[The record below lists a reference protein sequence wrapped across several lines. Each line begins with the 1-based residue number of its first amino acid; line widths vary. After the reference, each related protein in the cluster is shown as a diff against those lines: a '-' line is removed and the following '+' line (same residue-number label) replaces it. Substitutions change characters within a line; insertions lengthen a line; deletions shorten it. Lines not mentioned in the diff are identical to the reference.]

1 MEISIKEMIRLVDTH
16 DAKGIHERTKFRMQK
31 KISKVKMDWMRQR
44 VAQHRCEES
53 DKKLTY
59 ADVKDVFLPDD
70 FKPENYS
77 NCTIEMALREYR
89 AIIRKQKEGIASLNQ
104 QIDSSERVWR
114 DHHHR
119 DGMEIGRLQ
128 HDLSCAL
135 RTIELMGLHR
145 KNQT

>member
-1 MEISIKEMIRLVDTH
+1 MEISIKEMMRLVDTH
-16 DAKGIHERTKFRMQK
+16 DAKGIHERAKYRSQK

-44 VAQHRCEES
+44 VAQHRCEEAE
-53 DKKLTY
+53 KKLTY

-70 FKPENYS
+70 LKPENYA
-77 NCTIEMALREYR
+77 NCTIEMAFREHR
-89 AIIRKQKEGIASLNQ
+89 AIIRKQKEDIASLSQ
-104 QIDSSERVWR
+104 QLESNERMGR
-114 DHHHR
+114 DQHRR

>member
-44 VAQHRCEES
+44 VAQHRCEET

-59 ADVKDVFLPDD
+59 DDVLNVGVPDGL
-70 FKPENYS
+70 KPDGYVSSTVN
-77 NCTIEMALREYR
+77 MALHTYR
-89 AIIRKQKEGIASLNQ
+89 KIISQQKEGIASLESQ
-104 QIDSSERVWR
+104 LSSSERVWR
-114 DHHHR
+114 DQHHR